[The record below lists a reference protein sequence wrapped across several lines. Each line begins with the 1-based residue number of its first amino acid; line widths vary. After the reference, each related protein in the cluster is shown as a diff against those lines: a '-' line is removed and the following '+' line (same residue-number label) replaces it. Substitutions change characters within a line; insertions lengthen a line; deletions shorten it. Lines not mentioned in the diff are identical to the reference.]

1 MKNVYAEVITIGDEL
16 LYGQTLD
23 TNTQWMGQ
31 RLNEVGIKIIRKVSV
46 GDKREEIIS
55 ALEDAS
61 RRADIILMTGGLGP
75 TKDDITKFTL
85 ADYFG
90 MPLQRN
96 EEALAH
102 IAALFASRGRSMTP
116 TNEKQADLPAGC
128 TMITNRMGTAPA
140 MWFEREGKVFVSM
153 PGVPYEMKT
162 IMEEEVLPRLK
173 DNFSLPVIF
182 HQMIQTV
189 GIGESWLSDRIEAW
203 ETNLPPH
210 IRLAYLPSIG
220 HVKLRLTAV
229 GENLELLKMQVM
241 DEVNKVMP
249 LIEEYVFALGEVSL
263 EEAIGQMLLEKKQT
277 LALAE
282 SCSGGFVAHSFTS
295 NAGSSAY
302 FQGALVPYHNQL
314 KQDVLGVKEKTL
326 LSEGAVS
333 EATVREMAENV
344 RQLLQADYGLASSG
358 IAGPGGGTAEKPVGT
373 VWIAVADEHETVTQK
388 LTLSKD
394 RMLNIR
400 LTKVALLNLLRK
412 RLKSLT

>member
-31 RLNEVGIKIIRKVSV
+31 KLNELGIRIIRKVSV
-46 GDKREEIIS
+46 GDRKEEIIS
-55 ALEDAS
+55 ALDEAS

-85 ADYFG
+85 AEYFG

-96 EEALAH
+96 ELALAH
-102 IAALFASRGRSMTP
+102 ITALFASRGRSMTP
-116 TNEKQADLPAGC
+116 TNEKQADLPLWC

-140 MWFEREGKVFVSM
+140 MWFEQEGKVFVSM

-173 DNFSLPVIF
+173 AGFNLPVIF

-229 GENLELLKMQVM
+229 GENLELLKLQVM
-241 DEVNKVMP
+241 EEVNKVMP

-263 EEAIGQMLLEKKQT
+263 EEAIGKMLIEKGKT

-282 SCSGGFVAHSFTS
+282 SCSGGYVAHSLTS
-295 NAGSSAY
+295 IAGSSAY
-302 FQGALVPYHNQL
+302 FQGALVPYHNKL
-314 KQDVLGVKEKTL
+314 KQEVLGVGEETL
-326 LSEGAVS
+326 MREGAVS
-333 EATVREMAENV
+333 EATVKEMAQNV
-344 RQLLQADYGLASSG
+344 RKLLQADFGLASSG
-358 IAGPGGGTAEKPVGT
+358 IAGPGGGTVEKPVGT
-373 VWIAVADEHETVTQK
+373 VWIAIADAQETVTQK

-400 LTKVALLNLLRK
+400 LTKVALINLLRK
-412 RLKSLT
+412 RLKLLA